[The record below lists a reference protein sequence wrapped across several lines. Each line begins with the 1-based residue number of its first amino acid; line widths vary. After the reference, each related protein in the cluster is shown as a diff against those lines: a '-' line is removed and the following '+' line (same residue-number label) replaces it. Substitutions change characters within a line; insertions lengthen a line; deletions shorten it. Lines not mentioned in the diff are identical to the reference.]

1 MKPKILHFS
10 PVRKSNEIVALH
22 LKSLQDLKQEN
33 FELTYSF
40 FDDNIDAK
48 SSEHINDFVSD
59 SKSILFDK
67 IDLIEK
73 NTSQGKERWER
84 DMYSRITTIKDS
96 VIDFFLKSDFDYLFF
111 TDSDLVLH
119 PQTIEAL
126 LKQNK
131 DFCAEIFWTKF
142 SYVPTYA
149 PNCWNQDGYT
159 VDDLKLFREK
169 GTYNVG
175 FTGAC
180 TLLSRKILEDNV
192 RFKKIDNLNWLGED
206 KHFCIRASVLGYDI
220 FINTEFPAFHI
231 YEEYLLPEARKF
243 VSDSYSL
250 GYLDAWL
257 DTTWEQKISSWL
269 NVVKKKPGL
278 VTRLKKV
285 IRKL

>member
-22 LKSLQDLKQEN
+22 FKSLIDLKQDD
-33 FELTYSF
+33 FDLTYSF
-40 FDDNIDAK
+40 FDDNIDIR
-48 SSEHINDFVSD
+48 SSEYIKDFVKSTR
-59 SKSILFDK
+59 SILFE
-67 IDLIEK
+67 DLIEK
-73 NTSQGKERWER
+73 NNSEGKERWEK
-84 DMYSRITTIKDS
+84 DMYRRITVIKDA
-96 VIDFFLKSDFDYLFF
+96 VIDFFLKSDYDYLFF

-159 VDDLKLFREK
+159 VKDLKLFREK
-169 GTYNVG
+169 GTYKIG

-180 TLLSRKILEDNV
+180 TLLSRKILADNV
-192 RFKKIDNLNWLGED
+192 RFKKVENLNWLGED
-206 KHFCIRASVLGYDI
+206 KHFCVRASVLGYDA

-231 YEEYLLPEARKF
+231 YEEYLLPEARQF
-243 VSDSYSL
+243 VAASYSL
-250 GYLDAWL
+250 DYLHTWL
-257 DTTWEQKISSWL
+257 DDSWEKKLEDWL
-269 NVVKKKPGL
+269 NAVKKKSGL
-278 VTRLKKV
+278 VHNLKKV